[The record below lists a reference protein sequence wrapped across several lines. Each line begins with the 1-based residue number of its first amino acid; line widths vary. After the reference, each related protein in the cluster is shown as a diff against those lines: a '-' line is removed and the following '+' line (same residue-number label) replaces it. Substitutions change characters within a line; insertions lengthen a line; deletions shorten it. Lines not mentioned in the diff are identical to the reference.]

1 MINTAFNNLEESVYI
16 SYIKAI
22 TIERTNKRSIKQ
34 GIKQVYTEYNTNLY
48 KLLDIVLASYKLLGN
63 KEEEYNILLS
73 IRKRDFNNN
82 DIAHITLEE
91 FHRIGNLY
99 KSIDKNIDASL
110 LKHEWESLADFRIS
124 ILKKKQDRSRI
135 NKYLSTLEGR
145 LCPLSIGEY
154 NIFANKIWMKRGS
167 PKFRKRKINGAVWG
181 KPITETNGR
190 SGFEK
195 VIRNR
200 LVGCEIIGS
209 KIILSVK
216 DKPRKREKNDI
227 KIKWGH

>member
-1 MINTAFNNLEESVYI
+1 MITTVFKDIAENERI
-16 SYIKAI
+16 SYIRAI
-22 TIERTNKRSIKQ
+22 TIERQRCKKGCKKIH
-34 GIKQVYTEYNTNLY
+34 TEYDTNLY
-48 KLLDIVLASYKLLGN
+48 RLLDIVLASYKLLGN
-63 KEEEYNILLS
+63 KEEEYNILLN

-82 DIAHITLEE
+82 DIAHITSEE

-99 KSIDKNIDASL
+99 KSIDKNVDGDL

-124 ILKKKQDRSRI
+124 VLKKKQNRSRI
-135 NKYLSTLEGR
+135 NRYLFTLKGR
-145 LCPLSIGEY
+145 VCPLSIGEY

-216 DKPRKREKNDI
+216 DKPKRRKKNDI
-227 KIKWGH
+227 KIKWGY